1 MLREIKHPLWGSY
14 GPHKALPSYP
24 LHPHKRAIGID
35 LHPLPTFA
43 RVEIHPNR
51 SLFIYLFILII
62 LVCIYFLIY
71 VTIFCWPYMKKTT
84 ADRTFVRRLIEN
96 IAK

>member
-51 SLFIYLFILII
+51 SLFIYLFFFNYFGVYIFLDI
-62 LVCIYFLIY
+62 CDYFLLALHEKDDSGQD
-71 VTIFCWPYMKKTT
+71 FC
-84 ADRTFVRRLIEN
+84 
-96 IAK
+96 